1 MYRNRILDYIEFFVL
16 FLAIVFIAIGFFRLE
31 HIEVLQKAINVCLEC
46 IGVG

>member
-1 MYRNRILDYIEFFVL
+1 MLKKVLVNYSKYLMIIVAIAFIYIGL
-16 FLAIVFIAIGFFRLE
+16 GRGE

>member
-1 MYRNRILDYIEFFVL
+1 MVIKLVENYSKYLILIIGV
-16 FLAIVFIAIGFFRLE
+16 AFIFIGVSRQE